1 MKSAVPGMALKA
13 RLLLQSA
20 EGVTG
25 GCSSLP
31 GNAVVTALKA
41 SAQYATVSP
50 AAAAAAAAPAPGKQ
64 PAAAAPQ
71 TMPPATA
78 AAAAA
83 AAAPSAAAAG
93 GSSSGPAGG
102 AEPGPGNGKGEA
114 AAAAADGAAAD
125 AVTAAAAAAG
135 QAARDSLS
143 AAADEFPGVSSG
155 SSSTADPGLLDGARV
170 EHVDMD
176 AINALFSEVAKTGLP
191 DGANS
196 SSSSSSSSSNARTSD
211 DAARIVSAMTS
222 VAAASSSSGKQ
233 EKPAAAAAPATPSK
247 SETAAAAATAAP
259 VVAKEHADSELDR
272 LCSQLGLSR
281 DLTPA
286 GLIAAANVAGLGA
299 SSSSG
304 MPLPPQLAQ
313 LNQATADARLL
324 GDLLQQLTQQ
334 QRQLQAA
341 LDAAKAE
348 AAWTEEAAKKREESL
363 TEHFKELLREQARI
377 QQQLTQQAVRSAE
390 EAVMADTAAA
400 HNEERRQRGAVID
413 ELRAQLNAL
422 ALAFDQRTEQVRS
435 AHEVNKVNLGVLS
448 LGKALEEGR
457 PIAQQLQ
464 QLAAGCPGDAVV
476 AAVAASLPPA
486 AATAGLPTLQ
496 QLQAQFKGVARHA
509 AEAAYFTGEGEGGVL
524 ARLAA
529 KLAVTLKVDAGSGED
544 GPDSKISQART
555 LLQQGRLL
563 EAADALSAAAA
574 GTQAA
579 EVVGQWVEAA
589 RARAVADQAVRL
601 LQAHA
606 TTTAVA
612 AGN

>member
-155 SSSTADPGLLDGARV
+155 SSSTADP
-170 EHVDMD
+170 
-176 AINALFSEVAKTGLP
+176 GLP